1 MSWHS
6 LCYILHG
13 NISVYFDGTGN
24 REHFDALKVYL
35 LSRSISRL
43 KNEFQAGNGK
53 VNLQLLLNFF
63 QNTCSSCL
71 KLPLFLQITVDF
83 IEGFPP
89 IDLQLG
95 KHVFLST
102 GDFYLATRSWFFFQ
116 ASQFWVI
123 YLFFYCNHFTP
134 GPILFV
140 PTKQCMWF
148 HLPWK
153 NERDTIILNGLIENS
168 CMLYWILIHPCSCGY
183 TPII

>member
-102 GDFYLATRSWFFFQ
+102 GDFYLATRS
-116 ASQFWVI
+116 
-123 YLFFYCNHFTP
+123 
-134 GPILFV
+134 
-140 PTKQCMWF
+140 
-148 HLPWK
+148 
-153 NERDTIILNGLIENS
+153 
-168 CMLYWILIHPCSCGY
+168 
-183 TPII
+183 